1 MITLRPLVRKDA
13 PVLAEIDDDMTIS
26 QALALLEKPNLE
38 GMMAS
43 DGDSMA
49 GFILGWAVEGEGEI
63 IQITVDPAC
72 RRQGIGTALL
82 ERYLRLHCPS
92 GCRLEVAED
101 NIAAIRLYE
110 RAGFTGAGRRRGYYK
125 RQDGRVD
132 AILMRLDT
140 PGGDD

>member
-82 ERYLRLHCPS
+82 ERYLRLYCPS